1 MKKHSFF
8 SISLMMV
15 GLLLLTSCATVMQD
29 EVGVKRRFG
38 KLVPKVLSPGLYTFN
53 PFFATVLKV
62 PTRTINMQ
70 IMLEALP
77 SKEGLTIASELAIL
91 YHVRPEQAVKILESV
106 GRISNGEQIILSVLR
121 SAAADVTSKF
131 FAKDMHTSERENIEK
146 AIAAK
151 MTEILGDRGFVI
163 ENVLLKSIRLPSGLA
178 KAIEEKLEAEQEAQR
193 MEFVLNKERREA
205 ERKRVEA
212 EGVRD
217 AQLIIS
223 EGLNDLLIQYKSL
236 EVMQNLAT
244 SPNTKI
250 IITDGKTPYLIN
262 PNEQVSTPL
271 RVQTPSSSTIS
282 TPAKTNS
289 SNRRKI
295 D

>member
-1 MKKHSFF
+1 
-8 SISLMMV
+8 
-15 GLLLLTSCATVMQD
+15 MQD

-38 KLVPKVLSPGLYTFN
+38 KLVPKVLTPGLYTFN

-91 YHVRPEQAVKILESV
+91 YHVKPEQAVKILESV

-146 AIAAK
+146 AIATK

-217 AQLIIS
+217 AQIIIS

-244 SPNTKI
+244 SPNAKI

-262 PNEQVSTPL
+262 PNEQVNTQQ
-271 RVQTPSSSTIS
+271 RVQTPTSNTTS
-282 TPAKTNS
+282 TPTKAS
-289 SNRRKI
+289 SNSNKRKT

>member
-8 SISLMMV
+8 SISMMMV

-193 MEFVLNKERREA
+193 MEFVLNKEKREA

>member
-1 MKKHSFF
+1 MKKYSFF
-8 SISLMMV
+8 SISLMLI

-262 PNEQVSTPL
+262 PNEQVNTQP
-271 RVQTPSSSTIS
+271 RVQTPSSNTTS

>member
-8 SISLMMV
+8 SISMMMV

-193 MEFVLNKERREA
+193 MEFVLNKEKREA

-271 RVQTPSSSTIS
+271 RVQTPSSNTIS